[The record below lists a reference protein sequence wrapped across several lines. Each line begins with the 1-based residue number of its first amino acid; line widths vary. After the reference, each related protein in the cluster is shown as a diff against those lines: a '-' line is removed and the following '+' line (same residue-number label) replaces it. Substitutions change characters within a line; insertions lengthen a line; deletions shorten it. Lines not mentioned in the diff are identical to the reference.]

1 MRSERRGAEHG
12 PLACAPSGF
21 LNPLLSATQPARN
34 WLGTSFPCQEPFS
47 ELKLRWAHRLE
58 SLCFLAF
65 QIRKVIEW
73 QFPCRNTR
81 LNFGVIDVR
90 YERGVFL
97 PQQNLWLDP
106 WEAKDFAFVS
116 HAHSDHIAPH
126 REIIVSE
133 RTASLMRARLPG
145 KRNEIIL
152 PFSQEK
158 DVRGMRVT
166 LFPAGHIF
174 GSAQLFL
181 RTENDSLLYTGDFK
195 LRQGQS
201 AEATEWT
208 AAHTLIMETTYGI
221 PRYRLPPTEEVI
233 AQIVAFC
240 RDAIENNEVPVL
252 LGYSLGKAQ
261 EILCAL
267 AGADLTPMLHG
278 SVYQMTRIY
287 EENGQK
293 FCHYLRYHAN
303 DLAGK
308 VLICPPSA
316 NRSRM
321 LEKIPR
327 KRVAMISGWAVDPN
341 AIYRYQVDA
350 AFPLSDHADYDD
362 LLRYVKLVG
371 PKRVFTL
378 HGFAAQFAR
387 DLRARGIEA
396 WALTEENQME
406 LTLGTSLAQLADTP
420 VVVST
425 LQSNGLPA
433 VTAAGTTTAAPS
445 EFLAFANV
453 GQAIAATPAK
463 LEKVRLLAEYFS
475 TLDDERLAFATVYFT
490 GHAFP
495 QTDLR
500 TLQVG
505 GSVIY
510 RALGS
515 ATKISD
521 AEFRRIAH
529 SHADAGKTA
538 FDVLDGQT
546 VPEPFGIADSQ
557 KFFEHLQKLRGPVAK
572 KEALQNRMAR
582 LSAREGE
589 YVVKIL
595 TGDLRIGLRE
605 GLVEEAIAQ
614 AFNAPLDK
622 VKEANMLLGDIG
634 RTAVLAKNNELHRAE
649 LSLFRPI
656 KCMLASPEPT
666 AEAIWKRFV
675 DVAAAV
681 SAAEPKNL
689 TPDASAAS
697 SVAAVADRGPAPTTS
712 ATIYVED
719 KFDGIRAQL
728 HASRA
733 RAEIFSRDLKRI
745 TGQFPEIAEQAREFS
760 EEVIL
765 DGEIIA
771 FAEDRKLTFFDLQK
785 RLGRKT
791 DALDLFETSSA
802 DVPVIFVAFD
812 LLFLDDRSLLRTA
825 LRERRQLLRCL
836 KLPSKFQIASVVA
849 AHSANEIENEFKRAR
864 LRLNEGLMV
873 KDPESFYS
881 PGRRGMFWFKL
892 KKELATLDVVVVGAE
907 LGHGK
912 RNHVLSD
919 YTFAVRDERSGEL
932 LPIGKAYSG
941 LTDAEIA
948 ELTEHFKQNTL
959 VERGRYREVKPDII
973 LEIAFNSIQP
983 SSRHSSGLA
992 LRFPRIKAIRRDKT
1006 IENIDTLAYAQQLA
1020 TEQNRGNSS
1029 TSSRAQS
1036 TDPAA

>member
-1 MRSERRGAEHG
+1 
-12 PLACAPSGF
+12 
-21 LNPLLSATQPARN
+21 
-34 WLGTSFPCQEPFS
+34 
-47 ELKLRWAHRLE
+47 
-58 SLCFLAF
+58 
-65 QIRKVIEW
+65 
-73 QFPCRNTR
+73 
-81 LNFGVIDVR
+81 
-90 YERGVFL
+90 
-97 PQQNLWLDP
+97 
-106 WEAKDFAFVS
+106 
-116 HAHSDHIAPH
+116 
-126 REIIVSE
+126 
-133 RTASLMRARLPG
+133 
-145 KRNEIIL
+145 
-152 PFSQEK
+152 
-158 DVRGMRVT
+158 
-166 LFPAGHIF
+166 
-174 GSAQLFL
+174 
-181 RTENDSLLYTGDFK
+181 
-195 LRQGQS
+195 
-201 AEATEWT
+201 
-208 AAHTLIMETTYGI
+208 
-221 PRYRLPPTEEVI
+221 
-233 AQIVAFC
+233 
-240 RDAIENNEVPVL
+240 
-252 LGYSLGKAQ
+252 
-261 EILCAL
+261 
-267 AGADLTPMLHG
+267 
-278 SVYQMTRIY
+278 
-287 EENGQK
+287 
-293 FCHYLRYHAN
+293 
-303 DLAGK
+303 
-308 VLICPPSA
+308 
-316 NRSRM
+316 
-321 LEKIPR
+321 
-327 KRVAMISGWAVDPN
+327 MISGWAVEPN

-362 LLRYVKLVG
+362 LLRYVELVG

-387 DLRARGIEA
+387 DLRARGIQA
-396 WALTEENQME
+396 WVVTEEKQME
-406 LTLGTSLAQLADTP
+406 LTVGRSLAQLPDTAIA
-420 VVVST
+420 VST
-425 LQSNGLPA
+425 AQSNGLPP
-433 VTAAGTTTAAPS
+433 VTAAATRTTPS

-453 GQAIAATPAK
+453 GQAIAATPGK

-515 ATKISD
+515 ATKLSD
-521 AEFRRIAH
+521 TEFRRIAH
-529 SHADAGKTA
+529 SHGDAGKTA
-538 FDVLDGQT
+538 FEVLDGRT
-546 VPEPFGIADSQ
+546 VPEAFGIADSY
-557 KFFEHLQKLRGPVAK
+557 KFFEQLQKLRGPVAK
-572 KEALQNRMAR
+572 KESLQNRLAH
-582 LSAREGE
+582 LSAREGQ

-614 AFNAPLDK
+614 AFNAPLDE

-689 TPDASAAS
+689 TPET
-697 SVAAVADRGPAPTTS
+697 AP
-712 ATIYVED
+712 ATIYLED

-733 RAEIFSRDLKRI
+733 RVEIFSRDLKRI
-745 TGQFPEIAEQAREFS
+745 TRQFPEIAEQAREFS
-760 EEVIL
+760 EEIIL

-812 LLFLDDRSLLRTA
+812 LLFLDGRSLLRTA
-825 LRERRQLLRCL
+825 LRERRELLRGL

-849 AHSANEIENEFKRAR
+849 AHSANEIESEFKSAR

-873 KDPESFYS
+873 KDPQSFYS

-892 KKELATLDVVVVGAE
+892 KKELATLDVVVVAAE

-919 YTFAVRDERSGEL
+919 YTFAVRDEQNGEL
-932 LPIGKAYSG
+932 LPIGNAYSG
-941 LTDAEIA
+941 LTDA
-948 ELTEHFKQNTL
+948 
-959 VERGRYREVKPDII
+959 
-973 LEIAFNSIQP
+973 
-983 SSRHSSGLA
+983 
-992 LRFPRIKAIRRDKT
+992 
-1006 IENIDTLAYAQQLA
+1006 
-1020 TEQNRGNSS
+1020 
-1029 TSSRAQS
+1029 
-1036 TDPAA
+1036 